1 VARRKWFP
9 HPAINAARKFV
20 QEKAGEGNQTE
31 PGVNK
36 SPWLRALRW
45 SATAAA
51 IIAAIL
57 VASNT
62 ELTKWGF
69 VIFTVASVLWIAAGL
84 ADRIYSLATL
94 NAVLLVVNLVGV
106 WRWFT

>member
-1 VARRKWFP
+1 LR
-9 HPAINAARKFV
+9 ND
-20 QEKAGEGNQTE
+20 AGEGNQCE
-31 PGVNK
+31 PGVGK
-36 SPWLRALRW
+36 APWLRVLRW

-51 IIAAIL
+51 IVAAIL

-62 ELTKWGF
+62 EVTKWGF
-69 VIFTVASVLWIAAGL
+69 VLFTVASVLWVGAGL

-106 WRWFT
+106 WRWFA

>member
-1 VARRKWFP
+1 MRK
-9 HPAINAARKFV
+9 A
-20 QEKAGEGNQTE
+20 
-31 PGVNK
+31 
-36 SPWLRALRW
+36 PWLRVLRW

-51 IIAAIL
+51 IVAAIL

-62 ELTKWGF
+62 EVTKWGF
-69 VIFTVASVLWIAAGL
+69 VLFTLASVLWVAAGL

-106 WRWFT
+106 WRWFA

>member
-1 VARRKWFP
+1 MRARPVERNQIEGKRK
-9 HPAINAARKFV
+9 ASGVSKR
-20 QEKAGEGNQTE
+20 
-31 PGVNK
+31 PG
-36 SPWLRALRW
+36 LRALRW

-51 IIAAIL
+51 IVAAIL

-62 ELTKWGF
+62 EVTKWGF
-69 VIFTVASVLWIAAGL
+69 VIFLVASVLWIGAGL

-106 WRWFT
+106 WRWFG